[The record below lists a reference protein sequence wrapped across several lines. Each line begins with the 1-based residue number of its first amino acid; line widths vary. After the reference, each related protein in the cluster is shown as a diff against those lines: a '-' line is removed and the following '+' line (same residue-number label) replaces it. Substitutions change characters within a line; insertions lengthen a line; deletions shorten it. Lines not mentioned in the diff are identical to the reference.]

1 MKDEEKN
8 IELTKEQLD
17 EAAGGEA
24 KKGYETVSC
33 PYCGAEKRSAMSPAR
48 RSPVPLAESSSKS
61 DGNRMNGK
69 QPFCRDSGRGGKAG
83 SKREKWTSKVFFYG
97 ED

>member
-33 PYCGAEKRSAMSPAR
+33 PYCGAEKEVRYEPGKTVTCSAC
-48 RSPVPLAESSSKS
+48 
-61 DGNRMNGK
+61 GK
-69 QPFCRDSGRGGKAG
+69 QFKI
-83 SKREKWTSKVFFYG
+83 
-97 ED
+97 

>member
-17 EAAGGEA
+17 KVAGGGA

-33 PYCGAEKRSAMSPAR
+33 PYCGAEKDVLYKPGKIVTCSA
-48 RSPVPLAESSSKS
+48 
-61 DGNRMNGK
+61 
-69 QPFCRDSGRGGKAG
+69 CGR
-83 SKREKWTSKVFFYG
+83 EF
-97 ED
+97 DI